1 MRGSTKA
8 FLLKVES
15 KMTASNLATVNP
27 TMSSREIA
35 ELTGK
40 QHQHVKRGIEN
51 MLKELK
57 EDVSTFGR
65 IYLDARNR
73 EQTEYALDRELTE
86 TLLTGYSAE
95 LRRRVVRRLRE
106 LELAEGARQLTNAEI
121 KRIERDYAENLKHH
135 PNYELG
141 EALKRAIRMEDYDNV
156 AELEGILDKLDFEP
170 AARSQGLPVEVVRRQ
185 VAAHT
190 AATLMLQSMRRGEEP
205 HDSPVTGVVQWARAS
220 VKAEDTK
227 AKMIAY
233 QKARERQ
240 PQTLEQIV
248 SHDLAHKHD

>member
-1 MRGSTKA
+1 
-8 FLLKVES
+8 
-15 KMTASNLATVNP
+15 MTASNLATVNP
-27 TMSSREIA
+27 TMSSLELVDVINEVRKANGKSKLRHDNLIKKIESHPGITSPKFLGHASCLMASGATRAEKLYNLPRRECDLLVMSESLAIQA
-35 ELTGK
+35 QVYDRL
-40 QHQHVKRGIEN
+40 V
-51 MLKELK
+51 KELGEK
-57 EDVSTFGR
+57 SSE
-65 IYLDARNR
+65 A
-73 EQTEYALDRELTE
+73 
-86 TLLTGYSAE
+86 
-95 LRRRVVRRLRE
+95 
-106 LELAEGARQLTNAEI
+106 LTNAEI

-156 AELEGILDKLDFEP
+156 AELEGILDKLDFAP
-170 AARSQGLPVEVVRRQ
+170 AARAQGVSVESVRRQ